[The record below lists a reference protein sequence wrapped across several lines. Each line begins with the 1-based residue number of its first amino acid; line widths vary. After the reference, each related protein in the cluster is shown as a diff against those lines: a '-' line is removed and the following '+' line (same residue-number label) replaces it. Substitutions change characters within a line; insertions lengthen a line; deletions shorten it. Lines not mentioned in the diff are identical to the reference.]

1 MKGGDSVGVRVK
13 KRSGEQGNIMLI
25 TAIIILILTIIVASC
40 ISISGMQFDLSTLNR
55 NTSNTYYLAKSA
67 AEKQVDTINKSIE
80 TNLSYMVE
88 ELGNKYIK
96 QFSTITNKVPAAT
109 GSDAT
114 LYEGLTYVD
123 DKIKITDT
131 KIKQDLDT
139 AIYDYI
145 KKHYITD
152 LAGNLIQYKV
162 QSDRASAGY
171 ETIITIQLKELA
183 PPSTT
188 KFLVVAT
195 AETKNSTET
204 YDKQTVEATL
214 TINVPTDLPNQIHEK
229 YKWAFNAPE
238 VLNTA
243 LTCFSDVVITSGELH
258 VDGDMLVKG
267 NKKATGTVTSGV
279 NVAIV
284 TSSMDP
290 DESGGVIANKGG
302 KIKVTG
308 NLYCNSN
315 VMVSDGWDSTSGR
328 AHGSSITVTKD
339 VIADSIAIVDDFY
352 KNGTNQTPFAS
363 SGSGQVQSASIEIN
377 GNAMVENDVMI
388 DRWVKDS
395 NIKIDGIILGI
406 NDGTDKSDIPGVVG
420 TDVIDPNKS
429 SGVFSQGENSIIT
442 ATKGI
447 YVAGQP
453 FITLAE
459 NTLPMRLYESVG
471 EPFDGVASWE
481 GYASSDGAETKNK
494 NYLLDTS
501 PFYSLIKREKI
512 VTNLANTYAPA
523 KISAKTAS
531 GTTGVTQDC
540 SNTAFGM
547 VETEVLNFFFN
558 GDSAKNFSDVGAIIS
573 NYTNNENTLLTNAG
587 INNFYKG
594 DTSLNSKAWAY
605 NKDFGVNS
613 PSKKMGV
620 KGYMNAMRSVFY
632 GTNLG
637 SLAFDEVISSLPSA
651 AKAWSYKD
659 PILVVNGG
667 SVNISDFYV
676 DEGTGTA
683 VAWPTII
690 INPTDTELVINP
702 SSKDTFNGVII
713 SKGRVNITGDMTI
726 NGSVIIGGP
735 GGASDRLSNMTGGS
749 SGLNIS
755 GKVTIKKDSDML
767 LKVSS
772 DNHIVYRQI
781 LDALKVTQYNGN
793 ADLNDI
799 FKQYAPGTGNL
810 KYTLGKVF
818 LTNKSFLEVDTKDIT
833 VSITELHR
841 TK

>member
-1 MKGGDSVGVRVK
+1 MKGGDSMDVK
-13 KRSGEQGNIMLI
+13 VNKQSNEKGNIMLI

-88 ELGNKYIK
+88 QLGDKYIK
-96 QFSTITNKVPAAT
+96 QFSTITDKVSAAT
-109 GSDAT
+109 GGDGT

-123 DKIKITDT
+123 DKIKIKDT
-131 KIKQDLDT
+131 KIKQDLET

-145 KKHYITD
+145 KKNYITE
-152 LAGNLIQYKV
+152 LVGNPIQYKV
-162 QSDRASAGY
+162 QSDRAEAGY

-183 PPSTT
+183 PLSTT
-188 KFLVVAT
+188 EFLVVAT
-195 AETKNSTET
+195 AETKNSTGT

-229 YKWAFNAPE
+229 YQWAFNAPE
-238 VLNTA
+238 VLNTP
-243 LTCFSDVVITSGELH
+243 LTCFSDVVITSGELN

-267 NKKATGTVTSGV
+267 NKKATGTVTNGG
-279 NVAIV
+279 NVEIV

-315 VMVSDGWDSTSGR
+315 VMVSDGWNNTGGR
-328 AHGSSITVTKD
+328 SNSSSISVTKD
-339 VIADSIAIVDDFY
+339 IIADSIAIVDDFY
-352 KNGTNQTPFAS
+352 KDGDNQTPFAS
-363 SGSGQVQSASIEIN
+363 GGSGQVQNASIEIN

-388 DRWVKDS
+388 DRWVKNS

-406 NDGTDKSDIPGVVG
+406 NNGSDTSDVAGVSGV
-420 TDVIDPNKS
+420 DVIDPNKS

-442 ATKGI
+442 AANGI

-481 GYASSDGAETKNK
+481 GYARFDGAEASNK

-512 VTNLANTYAPA
+512 ITNLTNTYAPA

-540 SNTAFGM
+540 SNTVFGM
-547 VETEVLNFFFN
+547 VQTEAEKFFFN
-558 GDSAKNFSDVGAIIS
+558 GDSTKNFSNVGAIVS
-573 NYTNNENTLLTNAG
+573 NYTNNENTLLTDAG

-594 DTSLNSKAWAY
+594 DTSLNANAWAY
-605 NKDFGVNS
+605 NKDFGVSS

-632 GTNLG
+632 GTNLD
-637 SLAFDEVISSLPSA
+637 SLAFNDVISSLPSTV
-651 AKAWSYKD
+651 KSWSYKD
-659 PILVVNGG
+659 PILVVAGG
-667 SVNISDFYV
+667 NVNISDFYV
-676 DEGTGTA
+676 DEGTGVE

-690 INPTDTELVINP
+690 INPTDTELVIHPNG
-702 SSKDTFNGVII
+702 KDTFNGVII
-713 SKGRVNITGDMTI
+713 SKGKVSITDDMTI

-749 SGLNIS
+749 SGLKIS
-755 GKVTIKKDSDML
+755 GKVTIKKDSNML

-793 ADLNDI
+793 TDLNNI
-799 FKQYAPGTGNL
+799 FKQYASGTGKV

-818 LTNKSFLEVDTKDIT
+818 LTDKSFLEVDTKDIT
-833 VSITELHR
+833 VSITELYR